1 VTCLWAVAK
10 DGLLFRIQ
18 VKNFEGSQFELSLLQ
33 MPNKASFG
41 DNAEQSSSQWSYF
54 GMWLGEGN
62 ESNRQASTSII
73 PPLYSEGQKPESF
86 DRVDTVHEETLFR
99 IEFLLQSCLQSI
111 RAHLWNGT
119 SDNSDTC
126 YSHSHNRKSLE
137 VEVKRVTKAS
147 AYLLDVTLALLPCEI
162 FLQNQYSSIL
172 IHLLDILSSVASHC
186 SLSHKALQQQ
196 AESRDNPYLLELG
209 MFENLVVQ
217 ILLFLQ
223 AWTKKSRCKRS
234 RISNSTTHFLPGIN
248 AEKHSISETH
258 VTFSYGGASLAIL
271 QATSLLMNAK
281 SSRSRFIAT
290 SVCFD
295 SFSDMFEPNLP
306 SDPVSYLTADR
317 ISLAFAYFTHV
328 IDSFRVPLSYIASL
342 VGKYSNIL
350 QPLLVI
356 KDFESVSP
364 NDFVSEWPISSSR

>member
-1 VTCLWAVAK
+1 MTCLWAVAK

-18 VKNFEGSQFELSLLQ
+18 VKVFEGSHFEFSLFQ
-33 MPNKASFG
+33 MPNKTYFR
-41 DNAEQSSSQWSYF
+41 DNAEHSLSQRSYF
-54 GMWLGEGN
+54 GMWLGKGN
-62 ESNRQASTSII
+62 EANRQTSTSII
-73 PPLYSEGQKPESF
+73 PPLYSEGQKPESI
-86 DRVDTVHEETLFR
+86 DRVDTVQEETLFR

-111 RAHLWNGT
+111 RAHLWDGT
-119 SDNSDTC
+119 NDNSDTC
-126 YSHSHNRKSLE
+126 YSHAHHRKSLA
-137 VEVKRVTKAS
+137 VDVKRVTKAS

-196 AESRDNPYLLELG
+196 GENRENPYLLELG
-209 MFENLVVQ
+209 MFENLAVQ

-223 AWTKKSRCKRS
+223 AWMKKSRCKRN
-234 RISNSTTHFLPGIN
+234 RISNSTTHFRHGIN

-271 QATSLLMNAK
+271 QATSLLMNSK

-317 ISLAFAYFTHV
+317 ISLAFAYFTHAM
-328 IDSFRVPLSYIASL
+328 DSFQAPLSCIASL
-342 VGKYSNIL
+342 VGKYINIL

-356 KDFESVSP
+356 DDFESVFP
-364 NDFVSEWPISSSR
+364 NDFVSEWSISSSR